1 MTTTGARHRRMR
13 HQASQ
18 SGGRTVK
25 VGRRASR
32 WRASLRPMDPTHL
45 SPQAHQRLV
54 DELKERTTER
64 RQEISQWIE
73 RAREHGDIRENADY
87 EAAKTEQGHNEARV
101 RQLEAILKSAVVVE
115 SADTR
120 TVVAGTVVE
129 VMMEG
134 DEETSIYLVGSIE
147 EKGRGYDVISPRSPP
162 GQAPLGQAPRR

>member
-1 MTTTGARHRRMR
+1 MTITGARHRRMR

-18 SGGRTVK
+18 SGGWTVK

-101 RQLEAILKSAVVVE
+101 RQLEAILKSAIVLDKEVGGVVE
-115 SADTR
+115 
-120 TVVAGTVVE
+120 AGTVVE

-134 DEETSIYLVGSIE
+134 DDAASTYLVGSIE
-147 EKGRGYDVISPRSPP
+147 EKGRGYDVISPGS
-162 GQAPLGQAPRR
+162 